1 MSLIAVIDYGMG
13 NLKSVAKALQKV
25 GGKVIVTHDSKTIQ
39 QADKIVLPGVG
50 AYPQCMSNLKAHG
63 LVDVVKEEIAKGK
76 WFLGICF
83 GFQLLFEESEEFG
96 PSTGFGILKGKVKRF
111 PQSPLK
117 IPHMGWNGLALRH
130 RSPLFEG
137 IPHKSSF
144 YFVHSYYVVPKENE
158 IISGET
164 FYGIPFC
171 SSIQKK
177 NILACQFHPEKSQSL
192 GLKVLEN
199 FVHL

>member
-1 MSLIAVIDYGMG
+1 M
-13 NLKSVAKALQKV
+13 
-25 GGKVIVTHDSKTIQ
+25 
-39 QADKIVLPGVG
+39 
-50 AYPQCMSNLKAHG
+50 
-63 LVDVVKEEIAKGK
+63 
-76 WFLGICF
+76 